1 LLLKE
6 HLNKQID
13 NSPDPTDHTSTA
25 KKDPTDHTS
34 TAKKKS
40 HPVSN

>member
-6 HLNKQID
+6 HLNRQID

-25 KKDPTDHTS
+25 KK
-34 TAKKKS
+34 KS
-40 HPVSN
+40 HLVSNKYMNN